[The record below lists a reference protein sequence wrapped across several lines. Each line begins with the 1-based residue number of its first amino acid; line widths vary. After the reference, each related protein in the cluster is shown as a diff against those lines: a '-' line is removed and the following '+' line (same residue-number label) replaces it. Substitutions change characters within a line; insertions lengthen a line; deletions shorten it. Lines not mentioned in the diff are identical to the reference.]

1 DDAENIEY
9 KVSIS
14 GTSVELTCP
23 LDSDEN
29 LKWEKNGQ
37 ELPQKHDK
45 HLVLQDFSEVEDSG
59 YYVCYTPA
67 SNKNTYLYLKAR
79 VGSADDAKKDAAKK
93 DDAKKDDAK
102 KDGSQTNK
110 AKNLV
115 QVDGSRGDGSV
126 LLTCGLTDKT
136 IKWLKDGSIISPL
149 NATKNTWNLGNNAK
163 DPRGTYQCQ
172 GAKETSNPLQ
182 VYYRM

>member
-1 DDAENIEY
+1 MEQRKGLAGLFL
-9 KVSIS
+9 VIS
-14 GTSVELTCP
+14 LLQGTV
-23 LDSDEN
+23 
-29 LKWEKNGQ
+29 
-37 ELPQKHDK
+37 
-45 HLVLQDFSEVEDSG
+45 
-59 YYVCYTPA
+59 A
-67 SNKNTYLYLKAR
+67 
-79 VGSADDAKKDAAKK
+79 
-93 DDAKKDDAK
+93 
-102 KDGSQTNK
+102 QTNK

-149 NATKNTWNLGNNAK
+149 NATKITWNLGNNAK

-182 VYYRM
+182 VYYRMCENCIELNIGTISGFIFAEVISIFFLALGVYLIAGQDGVRQSRASDKQTLLQNEQLYQPLKDREYDQYSHLQGNQLRKK

>member
-1 DDAENIEY
+1 NFPRVSPSIPFPFLLFPEY

-59 YYVCYTPA
+59 YYVCYTTA
-67 SNKNTYLYLKAR
+67 SKKNTYLYLKAR
-79 VGSADDAKKDAAKK
+79 VCEYCVEVDLTAVAIIIIVDICITLGLLMVIYYWSKNRK
-93 DDAKKDDAK
+93 
-102 KDGSQTNK
+102 TK
-110 AKNLV
+110 AKPV
-115 QVDGSRGDGSV
+115 TRGTGAGSRPRG
-126 LLTCGLTDKT
+126 KT
-136 IKWLKDGSIISPL
+136 IE
-149 NATKNTWNLGNNAK
+149 LG
-163 DPRGTYQCQ
+163 Q
-172 GAKETSNPLQ
+172 ETSSLDQEGHQ
-182 VYYRM
+182 VYSRFQIDS

>member
-1 DDAENIEY
+1 MAHNPITLIPALGGSGRRIS
-9 KVSIS
+9 VSS
-14 GTSVELTCP
+14 RPAWSTKWVPGQPELYRETLSLKRWGGGNSVLMITKTCNRATP
-23 LDSDEN
+23 F
-29 LKWEKNGQ
+29 
-37 ELPQKHDK
+37 P
-45 HLVLQDFSEVEDSG
+45 FS
-59 YYVCYTPA
+59 
-67 SNKNTYLYLKAR
+67 
-79 VGSADDAKKDAAKK
+79 
-93 DDAKKDDAK
+93 
-102 KDGSQTNK
+102 

-182 VYYRM
+182 VYYRSM

>member
-1 DDAENIEY
+1 M
-9 KVSIS
+9 
-14 GTSVELTCP
+14 TCP

-79 VGSADDAKKDAAKK
+79 GNSGS
-93 DDAKKDDAK
+93 
-102 KDGSQTNK
+102 SQISLL
-110 AKNLV
+110 KNP
-115 QVDGSRGDGSV
+115 
-126 LLTCGLTDKT
+126 
-136 IKWLKDGSIISPL
+136 IISQLLLHSTPGSPGPHIQEL
-149 NATKNTWNLGNNAK
+149 S
-163 DPRGTYQCQ
+163 R
-172 GAKETSNPLQ
+172 
-182 VYYRM
+182 